1 MRRSRSLVAVPI
13 LLLVLLPAS
22 FAQMP
27 PDYRGVSV
35 RAHGVF
41 VTPVPNAPFTATV
54 EIVSKQMVDGSLTVI
69 RTSTAH
75 IARDTAGRIYN
86 EMRAQ
91 VPPSF
96 QGELPLLSAHIYDP
110 NTRLITFLNPQT
122 KLARQILLAR
132 PIPQK
137 SPEPDNEPRP
147 GATLGKVENAGEQ
160 TLDGLKLEGVRK
172 TWTVPAAASG
182 TGSPVEIVDQYWYSS
197 DLAMYV
203 LIQHDDPRTGE
214 QIVALKEIRR
224 TEPDA
229 SLFTIPADYRVVDET
244 PQR

>member
-1 MRRSRSLVAVPI
+1 MRRSFSLAVPI
-13 LLLVLLPAS
+13 LLLILLPVS
-22 FAQMP
+22 LAQTP
-27 PDYRGVSV
+27 PDYRGVSI

-41 VTPVPNAPFTATV
+41 VTPVPDAPFSATV

-75 IARDTAGRIYN
+75 IARDAAGRIYN

-96 QGELPLLSAHIYDP
+96 QGEPPLISAHIYDP
-110 NTRLITFLNPQT
+110 NTRLSTFLNPQT

-132 PIPQK
+132 PMPQK
-137 SPEPDNEPRP
+137 SPEPDNEPKP
-147 GATLGKVENAGEQ
+147 GARLEKVENTGEQ
-160 TLDGLKLEGVRK
+160 TLDGLHLEGVRK

-182 TGSPVEIVDQYWYSS
+182 TGTSVEIADLYWYSS
-197 DLAMYV
+197 DLTMYV

-214 QIVALKEIRR
+214 QIVALKDIRR

-229 SLFTIPADYRVVDET
+229 SLFTIPANYRVVDET